1 MGDEFGTRTAK
12 TWSVRRFLC
21 KILCEWRNSKPLQI
35 SKSRFMI
42 SRGDRVYIM
51 RQSLEKRCS
60 APLEVVKNFVLR
72 DTGASFVGNVVQI
85 AESKK
90 RSAYERDTWLRSGV
104 MVGSQ
109 ERLSPGKRKDATVTS
124 HRQRGGKRG
133 VRHGNYLLN
142 VGARWVCWK
151 AR

>member
-1 MGDEFGTRTAK
+1 
-12 TWSVRRFLC
+12 
-21 KILCEWRNSKPLQI
+21 
-35 SKSRFMI
+35 MI

-90 RSAYERDTWLRSGV
+90 RSAYERDT
-104 MVGSQ
+104 
-109 ERLSPGKRKDATVTS
+109 
-124 HRQRGGKRG
+124 
-133 VRHGNYLLN
+133 
-142 VGARWVCWK
+142 
-151 AR
+151 